1 MELIVFWLIC
11 AIVVAVAANGR
22 GRNAFGWFVLA
33 TVISPLLA
41 AILLALLPRREDGD
55 PSYMERREGKA
66 RKCPFCAEYIKREAI
81 VCKHCGRDLVPK
93 DAGSAA

>member
-1 MELIVFWLIC
+1 MEIFFVWLVF

-22 GRNAFGWFVLA
+22 GRNAFGWFLLA
-33 TVISPLLA
+33 AVISPLLA
-41 AILLALLPRREDGD
+41 AILLALLPRRGDGD

-93 DAGSAA
+93 DGGSAA

>member
-1 MELIVFWLIC
+1 MIVTDVQDQAIAARMALIVGADRSDRLFG
-11 AIVVAVAANGR
+11 AVR
-22 GRNAFGWFVLA
+22 FDEV
-33 TVISPLLA
+33 
-41 AILLALLPRREDGD
+41 DGD
-55 PSYMERREGKA
+55 RA